1 MVTQTNLPDPI
12 SWRLLES
19 ECLLV
24 ETESMRI
31 LVNVP
36 SSIDL
41 ISMDMDVLLVSDS
54 DAMVRFYGFQD
65 HDYFKHTQII
75 VTDAVFDFSK

>member
-1 MVTQTNLPDPI
+1 MVSQTL
-12 SWRLLES
+12 SWRLLEA

-36 SSIDL
+36 STMDL
-41 ISMDMDVLLVSDS
+41 IEMEMDVLLVNDS
-54 DAMVRFYGFQD
+54 DAMVRFYGFKD
-65 HDYFKHTQII
+65 HVYLKNTHII
-75 VTDAVFDFSK
+75 VTDAVFDFAR